1 MMVGNY
7 ISFALLSR
15 CSCRQI
21 LAGIYRT
28 SLVNLMIA
36 LEECC
41 YKWMEPHACNKKI
54 MNRRNKWKEETNVNG
69 TSKTSSKTGF
79 CLLIRVIFNLDQPE
93 CGPVDLELSL
103 ISLHMVPVF
112 NIQRGHQS
120 LYRTKIRQIEGDSG
134 LERQQKN
141 SKLRLFLTCR

>member
-36 LEECC
+36 LEEYC
-41 YKWMEPHACNKKI
+41 YKWMELHACNKKI
-54 MNRRNKWKEETNVNG
+54 TNRRNKRKEETNVKG
-69 TSKTSSKTGF
+69 TSKTTSNTGF
-79 CLLIRVIFNLDQPE
+79 YLLKRVIFNLDQPE

-103 ISLHMVPVF
+103 ISLSMVPVS

-120 LYRTKIRQIEGDSG
+120 LHRTKIRQIEGDSG
-134 LERQQKN
+134 LEKHKGIQN
-141 SKLRLFLTCR
+141 